1 MIGRLSDF
9 LACKI
14 LAGENLTNDER
25 ELYNYGFFMLT
36 SHSLYFVLACLFGI
50 IFKCLL
56 QAIIF
61 YITFQ
66 LIRRFAGGYHADTE
80 ARCNFL
86 STVSIVGSVG
96 IIKLSKV
103 YDFHL
108 ALLCLALLFAVV
120 ITVFAPLD
128 TAEKPL
134 TKKEFCCFRKV
145 TLLLLLLLLI
155 IITAAYYF
163 KIYSLTAPCCISLIL
178 EGILAVAGKIK
189 RTYQK
194 KQLSQK

>member
-1 MIGRLSDF
+1 MIYKFSEA
-9 LACKI
+9 LANK
-14 LAGENLTNDER
+14 LLTKESITKDEV
-25 ELYNYGFFMLT
+25 ELYAYGIFMLL
-36 SHSLYFVLACLFGI
+36 SHSMYLVLALILGLLT
-50 IFKCLL
+50 KCLL
-56 QAIIF
+56 ESIIF
-61 YITFQ
+61 YFAFQ
-66 LIRRFAGGYHADTE
+66 CIRRFAGGYHADTE
-80 ARCNFL
+80 AKCEFL
-86 STVSIVGSVG
+86 STVSIVGSLG

-120 ITVFAPLD
+120 IALFAPLD

-194 KQLSQK
+194 KQLPSK